1 MITITIMITWS
12 GSESR
17 RGSRDPM
24 AAASSQTVAPASVT
38 PAADAS
44 PGAWRRRRPHS
55 RRRSPSRLSSRP
67 LHLML
72 VPAIIAVL
80 IYEYGPMA
88 GAVMAFQDYI
98 PAFGFFGSEWIGLEN
113 FDFVLNLPDTR
124 EVVWNTIFIA
134 SMKIVAGLV
143 APIVTALL
151 INEVGRAAFRRGV
164 QTIIYLP
171 HFLSWVILGGVLIE
185 ILSPTHGIVNQFL
198 ELFGIEPIYFLGS
211 NDWFPYTLVISDT
224 WKEFGF
230 TTIVYLAAIT
240 TIDPTLYEVA
250 SVDGAGR
257 LRQTWHITLPGMLPI
272 IVLMATLSI
281 GNILNAGFEQVLVMY
296 SPQVYESGDII
307 DTFVYR
313 MGLIDFQ
320 YSPAAAVGL
329 FKSVVALILISLS
342 YYLAYRFARY
352 RIF

>member
-1 MITITIMITWS
+1 
-12 GSESR
+12 
-17 RGSRDPM
+17 M
-24 AAASSQTVAPASVT
+24 ATTSSQPHTDAPSQGRAVSAGK
-38 PAADAS
+38 PAHAA
-44 PGAWRRRRPHS
+44 RRRRRS
-55 RRRSPSRLSSRP
+55 RVSARP

-72 VPAIIAVL
+72 VPAIVLVL
-80 IYEYGPMA
+80 IYEYGPMF
-88 GAVMAFQDYI
+88 GIVMAFQDYV
-98 PAFGFFGSEWIGLEN
+98 PAFGFFGSPWVGLDN
-113 FDFVLNLPDTR
+113 FKFVLSLPNTP

-134 SMKIVAGLV
+134 GMKIVAGLV

-151 INEVGRAAFRRGV
+151 LNEVRRDVFRRSV
-164 QTIIYLP
+164 QTAIYLP
-171 HFLSWVILGGVLIE
+171 HFLSWVILGGILIDL
-185 ILSPTHGIVNQFL
+185 LSPTNGIVNDVL
-198 ELFGIEPIYFLGS
+198 GLFGIDPIFFLGDNS
-211 NDWFPYTLVISDT
+211 WFPYTLVISDT

-230 TTIVYLAAIT
+230 ATIVYLAAIT

-257 LRQTWHITLPGMLPI
+257 IRRAWHITLPGMMPVV
-272 IVLMATLSI
+272 VLMATLSL
-281 GNILNAGFEQVLVMY
+281 GNILNAGFEQVLVLY
-296 SPQVYESGDII
+296 SPQVYENGDII

-329 FKSVVALILISLS
+329 FKSVVALVLLSTS

>member
-1 MITITIMITWS
+1 
-12 GSESR
+12 
-17 RGSRDPM
+17 
-24 AAASSQTVAPASVT
+24 
-38 PAADAS
+38 
-44 PGAWRRRRPHS
+44 
-55 RRRSPSRLSSRP
+55 
-67 LHLML
+67 ML
-72 VPAIIAVL
+72 VPGIIAVL
-80 IYEYGPMA
+80 IYEYGPML
-88 GAVMAFQDYI
+88 GTVMAFQDYL
-98 PAFGFFGSEWIGLEN
+98 PAFGFLGSQWVGLEN
-113 FDFVLNLPDTR
+113 FRFVLSLPDTW
-124 EVVWNTIFIA
+124 EVVWNTVSIA
-134 SMKIVAGLV
+134 SMKIVAGLI

-151 INEVGRAAFRRGV
+151 LNEVGRKALRRGV

-185 ILSPTHGIVNQFL
+185 ILSPTFGIVNQFL
-198 ELFGIEPIYFLGS
+198 GLFGIEPIYFLGD
-211 NDWFPYTLVISDT
+211 NTWFPATLVASDT

-257 LRQTWHITLPGMLPI
+257 LRQTWHITLPGMMPVV
-272 IVLMATLSI
+272 VLMATLSL
-281 GNILNAGFEQVLVMY
+281 GNVLNAGFEQVLVLY

-329 FKSVVALILISLS
+329 FKSVVALVLISTS